1 MLENIGGNEGKGLD
15 ARIELMYTNKINKMW
30 NTDFAVLVVD
40 RNEVHEAKLIW
51 RRCEHVTRQQRYWKP
66 KQSAFET
73 SE

>member
-15 ARIELMYTNKINKMW
+15 ARTELMYTNKINKMW

-51 RRCEHVTRQQRYWKP
+51 RR
-66 KQSAFET
+66 
-73 SE
+73 